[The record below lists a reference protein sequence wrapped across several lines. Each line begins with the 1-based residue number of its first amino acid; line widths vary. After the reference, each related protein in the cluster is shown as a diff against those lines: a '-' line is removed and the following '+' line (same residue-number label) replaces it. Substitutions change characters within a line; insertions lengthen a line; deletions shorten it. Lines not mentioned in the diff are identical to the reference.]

1 MKIYILS
8 LLLVIAAGCGMQETP
23 SSAKTQATPPEDSQT
38 ATSTIDPA
46 SSTPA
51 NSPEELVAAYKTAFE
66 RGDKVAIQNLIY
78 WKDIAAD
85 HQDWTLRATFAISYA
100 DGVNGK
106 LKALEI
112 RDLPEDWVKSDAFP
126 LPPTKIL
133 WGHYSGDGGGGGLRI
148 PIGEIDGGYLFCARK
163 SASQLRKQ

>member
-1 MKIYILS
+1 MKIYVLS
-8 LLLVIAAGCGMQETP
+8 LFLVIAAGCGTQETP
-23 SSAKTQATPPEDSQT
+23 PSAETQSTPPAENQA

-51 NSPEELVAAYKTAFE
+51 NSPEELAAAYKAAFE

-78 WKDIAAD
+78 WKDIATD
-85 HQDWTLRATFAISYA
+85 HQDWTLRARFAISYA

-106 LKALEI
+106 IKALEI
-112 RDLPEDWVKSDAFP
+112 RDLPENWNESDAFP

-133 WGHYSGDGGGGGLRI
+133 WGHYSGDGGGGDLRI
-148 PIGEIDGGYLFCARK
+148 PIGEIDGGYLFCAQK

>member
-1 MKIYILS
+1 MKIDVF
-8 LLLVIAAGCGMQETP
+8 LLFLIIAAGCDTPESPSSAETP
-23 SSAKTQATPPEDSQT
+23 STPPAQSQT

-51 NSPEELVAAYKTAFE
+51 SSPEELVAAYKAAFE
-66 RGDKVAIQNLIY
+66 RGDRVAIQNLIY

-100 DGVNGK
+100 DGVHGK
-106 LKALEI
+106 ITTMEI
-112 RDLPEDWVKSDAFP
+112 RDALEDWKDSDAFP
-126 LPPTKIL
+126 LPPIKML
-133 WGHYSGDGGGGGLRI
+133 WGSYSGDGGNGDLRI
-148 PIGEIDGGYLFCARK
+148 PIGKSDGGYLFCARK